1 MDFSKIKPYIA
12 PRYWF
17 SALGIVLVLLG
28 LTGGTSVAGVD
39 LTIEDPV
46 MGYISIALGVV
57 CLIGGLRLYRK
68 VMRHGNPNK

>member
-1 MDFSKIKPYIA
+1 MKWLEALKPYIA

-17 SALGIVLVLLG
+17 TVLGALLVLLG
-28 LTGGTSVAGVD
+28 LTGGTTVAGID

-46 MGYISIALGVV
+46 MGYIAVLLGVV

-68 VMRHGNPNK
+68 IMKKHT